1 MNESQAATK
10 HTLQIGPKAKR
21 TIEHLR
27 AQSVPGAA
35 KGNPAVHSPRY
46 LFRAWGEIAD
56 RLRDAKTCALLLDF
70 DGTLV
75 KLQRRPWEVRVPQR
89 TKRLLQRLAR
99 HPRLFV
105 AIVSGRRCLD
115 LQTRVG
121 VEALHFIGL
130 HGAERERI
138 TTKITKAAARILAR
152 AQHGARKRMAAMRGM
167 RIEDKGMSFAVHY
180 REASA
185 PIARAAKSCL
195 LDVVEP
201 HQETLRVLDGAMVWE
216 VLPNEIR
223 GKGGA
228 VLDLLSE
235 FPPGTP
241 AIYIGDDGTDETAF
255 CALGDQITIRV
266 GKPQGSAAKYY
277 VRDPGEVIR
286 FLLQLEAELAQR

>member
-1 MNESQAATK
+1 MNEPHAAAK
-10 HTLQIGPKAKR
+10 PTLQIRLKKKR
-21 TIEHLR
+21 TIE
-27 AQSVPGAA
+27 QSHSPGIPGAA
-35 KGNPAVHSPRY
+35 KANPAVHSPRY
-46 LFRAWGEIAD
+46 LFRAWSEIAA
-56 RLRDAKTCALLLDF
+56 RIRDANTCALLLDF

-75 KLQRRPWEVRVPQR
+75 KLQRRPLEVRVPQR
-89 TKRLLQRLAR
+89 TKRLLERLAR
-99 HPRLFV
+99 HPKLFV
-105 AIVSGRRCLD
+105 AIVSGRRCQD
-115 LQTRVG
+115 LQTRIG
-121 VEALHFIGL
+121 VAALHFIGL
-130 HGAERERI
+130 HGAERESK

-152 AQHGARKRMAAMRGM
+152 AQHGARQRMAAMRGM

-180 REASA
+180 REASL
-185 PIARAAKSCL
+185 PIARAARSCL

-235 FPPGTP
+235 LPPGTP

-277 VRDPGEVIR
+277 VRDPSEVIR
-286 FLLQLEAELAQR
+286 FLLRLEAELA